1 MSFYVTLPSHS
12 NRHEFPNNQANSFK
26 IRLPQPLRL
35 QGGGWQVGLSAISLP
50 DTHVNLYELVQK
62 DRFIMSTT
70 WDQTY
75 PKPGGK
81 DGETVGRRDSAQ
93 TLINDIQHLDWVVD
107 GVSFMKA
114 AMTHLE
120 QRRKETAIQG
130 GRFTNDQGK
139 HTYVKFRWE
148 GDDLLIDNT
157 NVCHCKTDTPALYI
171 YTKLAVKM
179 GWLRKISSG
188 LILGPNL
195 RQDFMGDQI
204 PNMKQPIGNDWN
216 DVDDDQHNPV
226 FWTVRSFSPDHLRLS
241 MSCGWR
247 FTNLNVAFRSVVG
260 DPSRSLHVYS
270 DVAGSMMVG
279 NRVTDLLREIHYK
292 REGRGTMYFEP
303 LHIQYLP
310 LRNEVVEIIQIQ
322 VTETSGTEDKL
333 VRFGK
338 GNTLVTLHFKKTSK
352 EKGKRGWSVKD
363 AKDKSTSKTKKATR
377 RSLASG
383 RSRASLDGRGK
394 SRGVGSGGWCGGLR
408 WQKSHGSGHH
418 SEEKERPMRRGI
430 RRQRGLREA

>member
-1 MSFYVTLPSHS
+1 MSFYVTLPSHA
-12 NRHEFPNNQANSFK
+12 NRHEFPHNQANAFK

-35 QGGGWQVGLSAISLP
+35 QGGSWQVGLSAISLP

-62 DRFIMSTT
+62 DGFILSTS
-70 WDQTY
+70 WDQDY

-81 DGETVGRRDSAQ
+81 DGEMTSRGGTAE
-93 TLINDIQHLDWVVD
+93 TLINDIQHWDWVVD

-114 AMTHLE
+114 TIAHLE
-120 QRRKETAIQG
+120 QRRRETAIQG
-130 GRFTNDQGK
+130 GRFVNDQGK
-139 HTYVKFRWE
+139 HTYVKFKWE
-148 GDDLLIDNT
+148 GEDLLIDTT

-171 YTKLAVKM
+171 YTKLALKM

-195 RQDFMGDQI
+195 QQDFMGDQI
-204 PNMKQPIGNDWN
+204 PNMTKPVDNDWN
-216 DVDDDQHNPV
+216 DVNDDQHNPV

-279 NRVTDLLREIHYK
+279 NRVTDLLQEIHYK

-333 VRFGK
+333 VRFGQ
-338 GNTLVTLHFKKTSK
+338 GNTLVTLHFKK
-352 EKGKRGWSVKD
+352 
-363 AKDKSTSKTKKATR
+363 A
-377 RSLASG
+377 
-383 RSRASLDGRGK
+383 
-394 SRGVGSGGWCGGLR
+394 
-408 WQKSHGSGHH
+408 
-418 SEEKERPMRRGI
+418 
-430 RRQRGLREA
+430 

>member
-1 MSFYVTLPSHS
+1 MSFYVTLPSHA
-12 NRHEFPNNQANSFK
+12 NRHEFPNNQANAFK

-35 QGGGWQVGLSAISLP
+35 QGDGWQVELSAISLP
-50 DTHVNLYELVQK
+50 DTQVNLYDLVQK
-62 DRFIMSTT
+62 DGFILSTA

-75 PKPGGK
+75 PAPGES
-81 DGETVGRRDSAQ
+81 DGTMVGRRGTAT
-93 TLINDIQHLDWVVD
+93 TLINDIQRWDWVVD
-107 GVSFMKA
+107 EVSFMKA
-114 AMTHLE
+114 TITHLE

-130 GRFTNDQGK
+130 GRFVNDEGK
-139 HTYVKFRWE
+139 HMYVKFRWE

-157 NVCHCKTDTPALYI
+157 NVCHCKTDTPTLYI
-171 YTKLAVKM
+171 YTKLALKM

-195 RQDFMGDQI
+195 QQEFMGDQI
-204 PNMKQPIGNDWN
+204 PNMKQPVGNDWN

-226 FWTVRSFSPDHLRLS
+226 FWKVRSFLPDHLRLS

-247 FTNLNVAFRSVVG
+247 FTNLNVAFRAVVG

-279 NRVTDLLREIHYK
+279 NRVTDLLREIQYK

-310 LRNEVVEIIQIQ
+310 LRNEAVEIIQIQ

-338 GNTLVTLHFKKTSK
+338 GNTLVTLHFKK
-352 EKGKRGWSVKD
+352 
-363 AKDKSTSKTKKATR
+363 A
-377 RSLASG
+377 
-383 RSRASLDGRGK
+383 
-394 SRGVGSGGWCGGLR
+394 
-408 WQKSHGSGHH
+408 
-418 SEEKERPMRRGI
+418 
-430 RRQRGLREA
+430 